1 MNEQKTK
8 KPMKTRITFYL
19 LSVIIIVLC
28 PIGSVYSQSGDILD
42 ILYSGPEDASRYA
55 DKYFEPIFKGLGYGF
70 NNGWYNTAKTH
81 QTLGFDFTI
90 SANLAFV
97 PEGDNYFK
105 FRNEDFLITELASG
119 AEAETPT
126 LFGPD
131 EMGPMMRVRDE
142 STGLEIAQFAGPRGA
157 GLEDELGFQAI
168 PSPIIQVGIG
178 VIKNTDIK
186 LRYIPDVARKDA
198 DYSVWG
204 IGVLHDIGQW
214 IPVIKKAPID
224 VALFGSFSK
233 LSTTIRFDPIEEF
246 PGINQRFSSKINGY
260 TIEALVS
267 KKISVL
273 TLLAGFGY
281 NSAKTRFDLLGTYNV
296 TYGNPSLPE
305 DYIIEFE
312 DPIKIDTN
320 ESSARLTGGIRLQFA
335 IVTLHALYTFNGYNV
350 LNVGLGFTFR

>member
-1 MNEQKTK
+1 
-8 KPMKTRITFYL
+8 MKAKITLYL
-19 LSVIIIVLC
+19 ISIIIAASY
-28 PIGSVYSQSGDILD
+28 PIGSVFSQSGDILD

-81 QTLGFDFTI
+81 QKLGFDFTI

-97 PEGDNYFK
+97 PDGDNFFT

-119 AEAETPT
+119 TEAETPT

-131 EMGPMMRVRDE
+131 EVGPNMSVRDE
-142 STGLEIAQFAGPRGA
+142 TTGLVIARFAAPRGA
-157 GLEDELGFQAI
+157 GLKDEIGFQAI
-168 PSPIIQVGIG
+168 PSPIIQLGIG

-198 DYSVWG
+198 DYYVL
-204 IGVLHDIGQW
+204 GVGVMHDIGQW
-214 IPVIKKAPID
+214 IPFIKKAPID

-233 LSTTIRFDPIEEF
+233 LRTTVRFEPLEEF
-246 PGINQRFSSKINGY
+246 PGINQRFSSTINGY
-260 TIEALVS
+260 SVEAIVS

-273 TLLAGFGY
+273 TLLAGIGY
-281 NSAKTRFDLLGTYNV
+281 NSAKTKFDLLGTYNV

-305 DYIIEFE
+305 DFVLEFE
-312 DPIKIDTN
+312 DPIHIDTD
-320 ESSARLTGGIRLQFA
+320 ESSARLTGGVRLQFA
-335 IVTLHALYTFNGYNV
+335 IVTIHALYTFNGYNL
-350 LNVGLGFTFR
+350 LNIGLGFTYR